1 MIYFYAMTIY
11 DELQALIELLRKKG
25 IEYALC
31 GGLAMA
37 AHGWPRTT
45 MDIDILIEKKDLTA
59 VRTSAKLL
67 GFRHEAHKMS
77 FCNGKIQIH
86 RLVKLAGE
94 EAIPLDLLTVT
105 PDLRS
110 AWKQRITLE
119 SAYGPICVVSA
130 KGLTTMKS
138 MRKSGQDK
146 DDIRKLK
153 GKDAAKN

>member
-1 MIYFYAMTIY
+1 MTIH
-11 DELQALIELLRKKG
+11 DELQVLIRRLRKAR

-45 MDIDILIEKKDLTA
+45 MDIDMLIEKKDLTA
-59 VRTSAKLL
+59 VRAIAKSL
-67 GFRHEAHKMS
+67 GFGHEAHKMS
-77 FCNGKIQIH
+77 FRKGKIQIH

-94 EAIPLDLLTVT
+94 EAIPLDLLIVT
-105 PDLRS
+105 PNLRPI
-110 AWKQRITLE
+110 WKQRATLE
-119 SAYGPICVVSA
+119 SGYGPICVVSA
-130 KGLTTMKS
+130 QGLAMMKN

-153 GKDAAKN
+153 GKDAFEN

>member
-1 MIYFYAMTIY
+1 MTIN
-11 DELQALIELLRKKG
+11 DELQGLIQLLRNAK

-45 MDIDILIEKKDLTA
+45 MDIDMLIEIKDLTA
-59 VRTSAKLL
+59 VQVIAKSL
-67 GFRHEAHKMS
+67 GFKHKAHKMY
-77 FCNGKIQIH
+77 FCDDKIQIH

-105 PDLRS
+105 PALRS
-110 AWKQRITLE
+110 VWNQRKTLE
-119 SAYGPICVVSA
+119 SAYGPICVVST
-130 KGLTTMKS
+130 KGLTMMKS
-138 MRKSGQDK
+138 MRNSGQDK

-153 GKDAAKN
+153 GKDAAKG

>member
-1 MIYFYAMTIY
+1 MTIN
-11 DELQALIELLRKKG
+11 DELQVLIQRLCDAK

-59 VRTSAKLL
+59 ACAIAKSL
-67 GFRHEAHKMS
+67 GFKHEAHKMY
-77 FCNGKIQIH
+77 FCDDKIQIH
-86 RLVKLAGE
+86 RLVKLADE

-105 PDLRS
+105 PALRS
-110 AWKQRITLE
+110 VWKQRTTLE

-130 KGLTTMKS
+130 KGLTMMKGL
-138 MRKSGQDK
+138 RKSGQDR

-153 GKDAAKN
+153 ANDASQN

>member
-1 MIYFYAMTIY
+1 MTIY
-11 DELQALIELLRKKG
+11 DELQALIELFRETE

-37 AHGWPRTT
+37 VHGWPRTT
-45 MDIDILIEKKDLTA
+45 MDIDILIKKKDLAAVCATA
-59 VRTSAKLL
+59 KSL
-67 GFRHEAHKMS
+67 GFKHEAHKMC
-77 FCNGKIQIH
+77 FCNGKIKIH

-105 PDLRS
+105 PALRPI
-110 AWKQRITLE
+110 WKQRTTLE
-119 SAYGPICVVSA
+119 STYGPICVVSA
-130 KGLTTMKS
+130 DGLAMMKN

-153 GKDAAKN
+153 GNDAAKN

>member
-1 MIYFYAMTIY
+1 MTIT
-11 DELQALIELLRKKG
+11 DELQGLIQLLRNAK

-37 AHGWPRTT
+37 THGWPRTT
-45 MDIDILIEKKDLTA
+45 MDIDILIEEKNLA
-59 VRTSAKLL
+59 PVRAIGKSL

-77 FCNGKIQIH
+77 FCNGKIKIH
-86 RLVKLAGE
+86 RLVKIVGE
-94 EAIPLDLLTVT
+94 EAVPLDLLTVT
-105 PDLRS
+105 PALLS
-110 AWKQRITLE
+110 VWKQREMLE
-119 SAYGPICVVSA
+119 SAYGPICTVSA
-130 KGLTTMKS
+130 KGLAVMKS

>member
-1 MIYFYAMTIY
+1 MTIY
-11 DELQALIELLRKKG
+11 DELQALIEMLRETR

-45 MDIDILIEKKDLTA
+45 MDIDMLIEKKDLTA
-59 VRTSAKLL
+59 ARAIAKSL
-67 GFRHEAHKMS
+67 GFKHAAHKMY
-77 FCNGKIQIH
+77 FCNGQIQIH

-105 PDLRS
+105 PALRS
-110 AWKQRITLE
+110 AWKQRATLE
-119 SAYGPICVVSA
+119 SAYGPICVVSV
-130 KGLTTMKS
+130 KGLTMMKS

-153 GKDAAKN
+153 GKDAAQN

>member
-1 MIYFYAMTIY
+1 MTIN
-11 DELQALIELLRKKG
+11 DELQALIQRLRDAK

-45 MDIDILIEKKDLTA
+45 MDIDILIEKNDLTA
-59 VRTSAKLL
+59 VRAIAKSL
-67 GFRHEAHKMS
+67 GFKHEAHKMY
-77 FCNGKIQIH
+77 FCDGKIQIH
-86 RLVKLAGE
+86 RLIKLDGK

-105 PDLRS
+105 PALRS
-110 AWKQRITLE
+110 VWKQRTTLE

-130 KGLTTMKS
+130 KGLTIMKS

>member
-1 MIYFYAMTIY
+1 MTIN
-11 DELQALIELLRKKG
+11 DELQGLLQLLRKAK

-37 AHGWPRTT
+37 VHGWPRTT
-45 MDIDILIEKKDLTA
+45 MDIDILIEQKNLAAARDL
-59 VRTSAKLL
+59 AKSL
-67 GFRHEAHKMS
+67 GFKREAHGMF
-77 FCNGKIQIH
+77 FCDDKIQIH

-105 PDLRS
+105 PALRS
-110 AWKQRITLE
+110 VWKQRATLD
-119 SAYGPICVVSA
+119 SAHGPICVVST
-130 KGLTTMKS
+130 KGLALMKS
-138 MRKSGQDK
+138 LRKSGQDK

>member
-1 MIYFYAMTIY
+1 MTIY
-11 DELQALIELLRKKG
+11 DELQALITRLREAG

-37 AHGWPRTT
+37 IHGWPRTT

-59 VRTSAKLL
+59 VREIAKSS
-67 GFRHEAHKMS
+67 GFRHEAHEMS
-77 FCNGKIQIH
+77 FSKGRVQIH

-94 EAIPLDLLTVT
+94 EAIPLDLLMVT
-105 PDLRS
+105 SALRPV
-110 AWKQRITLE
+110 WEQRTTLE
-119 SAYGPICVVSA
+119 SGYGPVCVVST
-130 KGLTTMKS
+130 KGLTKMKI

-153 GKDAAKN
+153 GKDASKN